1 MTQQEL
7 AMEVT
12 TGQLNSSLLLKS
24 AKKHAF
30 EAPTFTLHF
39 LNLPTPVNR
48 TVFAQ
53 VESDCAKRKQA
64 HTLHKTTNCSFVPA
78 NKLHCLELFMLIAVN

>member
-1 MTQQEL
+1 MSKQEL
-7 AMEVT
+7 SVEMT

-30 EAPTFTLHF
+30 EAPTFTLLF

-64 HTLHKTTNCSFVPA
+64 HSSQDHKLLVRAC
-78 NKLHCLELFMLIAVN
+78 